1 MQSIDNH
8 LNQEHIRNA
17 FHHNTGMTID
27 ELLSPISDEQPSG
40 ESLKSNGV
48 YNKIKKARSAD
59 DPNLP
64 MGVWQHNLKV
74 ADWDEVS
81 NVALRALS
89 GKSKD
94 LQIAIWLLE
103 AQIHK
108 HGFAGIAPSIHLI
121 IELCAKFW
129 QDIHPQIEVDDDLDY
144 RTNLIAWVNDKLQPI
159 IKQLPITDSRNEIQY
174 SWADWE
180 MAIQV
185 EQLSDQASNKKSQYV
200 STQSI
205 FQSIAITPIEFYRDL
220 HSNISNAIITI
231 DSFSGFLDDKCG
243 EQAPSLNS
251 FKTLLLEI
259 RETLTAQVQ
268 PRNIMVMPADEIQ
281 KITETLESSQSISN
295 NGDGNGSNDNN
306 ANTNSREKA
315 YRQLAEAAE
324 FLMKDDPHSPSPYL
338 VFKAIEWGKLNTAEL
353 YQELFV
359 EYQGQLNIFEMLGLD
374 ISKQ

>member
-1 MQSIDNH
+1 
-8 LNQEHIRNA
+8 
-17 FHHNTGMTID
+17 
-27 ELLSPISDEQPSG
+27 
-40 ESLKSNGV
+40 
-48 YNKIKKARSAD
+48 
-59 DPNLP
+59 

-74 ADWDEVS
+74 ADWDDVS

-108 HGFAGIAPSIHLI
+108 HGFSGIAPSIHLI
-121 IELCAKFW
+121 MELCAKFW
-129 QDIHPQIEVDDDLDY
+129 QDMHPQIEVDDDLDY
-144 RTNLIAWVNDKLQPI
+144 RTNLIAWVNDKLQPTL
-159 IKQLPITDSRNEIQY
+159 KQLPITDSRNEIQY

-180 MAIQV
+180 MAIQI
-185 EQLSDQASNKKSQYV
+185 EQLSDQTTNKKGQYV

-205 FQSIAITPIEFYRDL
+205 FQSIAITPIEFYREL
-220 HSNISNAIITI
+220 HSNISDAIITI
-231 DSFSGFLDDKCG
+231 DSFSRLLDEKCG
-243 EQAPSLNS
+243 EEAPSLNN

-268 PRNIMVMPADEIQ
+268 PRNIMTMPASDNEHV
-281 KITETLESSQSISN
+281 TETLVSDPNMSN
-295 NGDGNGSNDNN
+295 NGNGSDDNN
-306 ANTNSREKA
+306 PSANSRENA

-338 VFKAIEWGKLNTAEL
+338 VFKAIDWGKLNTAEL

>member
-1 MQSIDNH
+1 MQSIDNN
-8 LNQEHIRNA
+8 LNQEHIKNE
-17 FHHNTGMTID
+17 FHQNTGITID

-48 YNKIKKARSAD
+48 YNKIKNARTAD

-108 HGFAGIAPSIHLI
+108 HGFSGIAPSIHLI
-121 IELCAKFW
+121 MELCAKFW
-129 QDIHPQIEVDDDLDY
+129 QDMHPQIEVDDDLDY
-144 RTNLIAWVNDKLQPI
+144 RTNLIAWVNDKLQPTL
-159 IKQLPITDSRNEIQY
+159 KQLPITDSRNEIQY

-180 MAIQV
+180 MAIQI
-185 EQLSDQASNKKSQYV
+185 EQLSDQTTNKKGQYV

-205 FQSIAITPIEFYRDL
+205 FQSIAITPIEFYREL
-220 HSNISNAIITI
+220 HSNISDAIITI
-231 DSFSGFLDDKCG
+231 DSFSRLLDEKCG
-243 EQAPSLNS
+243 EEAPSLNN

-268 PRNIMVMPADEIQ
+268 PRNIMTMPASDNEHV
-281 KITETLESSQSISN
+281 TETLVSDPNMSN
-295 NGDGNGSNDNN
+295 NGNGSDDNN
-306 ANTNSREKA
+306 PSANSRENA

-338 VFKAIEWGKLNTAEL
+338 VFKAIDWGKLNTAEL